1 MKKLFY
7 IGIIEL
13 TLFEILKVY
22 FIMPFPG
29 SQRMNSIDFAYFL
42 HTYRWHFRI
51 ILATLAVAG
60 SLKAFQAEKKLWPA
74 ITAAICLFIIY
85 NFNFKMT
92 ADHMFLEP
100 TNLVFKSKSG
110 NELGDTS
117 LVLSVKIANEVKAY
131 PIQFIAYH
139 HKVQD
144 TIGSQPVLITYCN
157 VCRTGRAFE
166 PYVDGEIE
174 HFRLVGMDHF
184 NAMLEDSR
192 TGSWWRQ
199 ANGEA
204 ITGKLKG
211 TKLEEI
217 ESTQLTVG
225 KLFELYPN
233 ALVMQADAEFM
244 DSYDSLARFERGKS
258 ESDLTRTDTLSWQ
271 DKSWVV
277 GIDISGKA
285 KAYDWNALKANG
297 MIEDTFAGKALVLVL
312 SRDGQSFGVF
322 EKGGP
327 EPARLSND
335 TIFIDSNAFDL
346 SGRSLADS
354 IPDLKRIAAYQEFWH
369 SWRTFHPQTARMQP

>member
-1 MKKLFY
+1 
-7 IGIIEL
+7 
-13 TLFEILKVY
+13 
-22 FIMPFPG
+22 MPFPG
-29 SQRMNSIDFAYFL
+29 SQRMNSIDFAYSL
-42 HTYRWHFRI
+42 HTYRWYFRI
-51 ILATLAVAG
+51 VLTTLTVVG
-60 SLKAFQAEKKLWPA
+60 TIKVFQTQKKLWPA
-74 ITAAICLFIIY
+74 ITMAICLFVIY

-100 TNLVFKSKSG
+100 TNLIFKTKTE
-110 NELGDTS
+110 NQLGDSS

-139 HKVQD
+139 HKMQD
-144 TIGSQPVLITYCN
+144 TIGSQPVLVTYCN

-166 PYVDGEIE
+166 PYVNGEFE

-204 ITGKLKG
+204 ITGTLKG
-211 TKLEEI
+211 TTLEEI

-225 KLFELYPN
+225 KLFELYPQ
-233 ALVMQADAEFM
+233 ALVMQADVDFT

-277 GIDISGKA
+277 GIEIAGKS
-285 KAYDWNALKANG
+285 KAYDWNALKSKRI
-297 MIEDTFAGKALVLVL
+297 IEDRLANKSLLLVL
-312 SRDGQSFGVF
+312 SSDGQSFGAF
-322 EKGGP
+322 EKGSSNP
-327 EPARLSND
+327 TRLSND
-335 TIFIDSNAFDL
+335 TIFIDSKAFDL

-354 IPDLKRIAAYQEFWH
+354 LPDLKRVNAYQEFWH
-369 SWRTFHPQTARMQP
+369 SWRTFHPETDRMQP